1 MFPLVALC
9 ALVTSSLVALVC
21 TLVSVTCRDLRP
33 CEALWAV
40 NAGYSVPSC
49 PAMPCSGQDR
59 AQTEQLLVHALVHGP
74 RAGLYLAL
82 YQPVLYQRL
91 YQPFTYIERYRHM
104 HTDQGLCSIAA
115 RESTCNE
122 YLLLRGTCNCE
133 YL

>member
-74 RAGLYLAL
+74 LGLS
-82 YQPVLYQRL
+82 
-91 YQPFTYIERYRHM
+91 E
-104 HTDQGLCSIAA
+104 LCTNLCCTNVCTNPS
-115 RESTCNE
+115 RT
-122 YLLLRGTCNCE
+122 
-133 YL
+133 